1 MTITATILSRLV
13 VCTLVSATTTWSEM
27 PKIVHYE
34 TSGSYWSFLVIF
46 TRREKKLNDV
56 CVLCSVQCIYCKTRK
71 IIFFQ
76 IKIKVITF
84 FSVLTRL
91 SSSIIMK
98 KIWYRGLILSKS
110 SEMTCLPVHMG
121 QFIVIG
127 YPYIAIIA
135 LEILYLRP
143 PLINS

>member
-1 MTITATILSRLV
+1 MTITASMLSRLV
-13 VCTLVSATTTWSEM
+13 VCTLVSYHMIWDAQNSSLRDW
-27 PKIVHYE
+27 
-34 TSGSYWSFLVIF
+34 WQLLVIF
-46 TRREKKLNDV
+46 GHLHQERKKSLMM
-56 CVLCSVQCIYCKTRK
+56 SFFHFKTRK

-110 SEMTCLPVHMG
+110 SEMTCLYSAHGTIYSHRLPIHSSYHCPRDTI
-121 QFIVIG
+121 FTTS
-127 YPYIAIIA
+127 
-135 LEILYLRP
+135 LD
-143 PLINS
+143 